1 MGFSLMDLF
10 KPTVASTAGTPRVDR
25 IATEPWDTQIRNA
38 GQSVMAAML
47 SAGEAEVG
55 SQFLATPLG
64 QDTINAT
71 AQAQAQKYAVW
82 ILLGALV
89 LVFIFGRATVGRR

>member
-47 SAGEAEVG
+47 TAGEAELG
-55 SQFLATPLG
+55 SQFLASDTG
-64 QDTINAT
+64 QATVQAT
-71 AQAQAQKYAVW
+71 AQAQAQKYAIW
-82 ILLGALV
+82 ILIGAVV
-89 LVFIFGRATVGRR
+89 LFFMFGRASVGRR